1 MTDSDRRIQ
10 LNMIQVV
17 ASALAAVT
25 AAVLASFFGLAGTL
39 IGAALV
45 SVLATVG
52 SAVYSHWLQRTRE
65 GLRNVSVQVR
75 DTPLISLKPQS
86 CRLLDRLGGLRSVN
100 WRSVGLASV
109 IVFVVSIGVITIVEL
124 AAGQPVAKI
133 VGGSSPSGAGTTIG
147 GTFSGSGGSPQPSRE
162 PEQNPSSSTTTSPSG
177 STTTSSTTTTTSPHS
192 STTTGPSTTSAST
205 TTGVP

>member
-10 LNMIQVV
+10 LNMTQVV

-25 AAVLASFFGLAGTL
+25 AAILASFFGVAGTL

-65 GLRNVSVQVR
+65 GLRNVSAQVR

-86 CRLLDRLGGLRSVN
+86 RRLPDRLGGLRSLN

-109 IVFVVSIGVITIVEL
+109 IVFVVSIGVITVVEL
-124 AAGQPVAKI
+124 EAGQPVAKI
-133 VGGSSPSGAGTTIG
+133 VGGSFPSGAGTTIE

-162 PEQNPSSSTTTSPSG
+162 PEQNPSSSTTTSPSA
-177 STTTSSTTTTTSPHS
+177 STTTSSATTSTTSPQP
-192 STTTGPSTTSAST
+192 STTTPSTTSAST
-205 TTGVP
+205 STPAP